1 MKYIYVL
8 EDDDRFQDQIFD
20 AIKVSEPDAQIRF
33 FSSMFDFQNWI
44 PLAIKSGPL
53 ALVEGGFKISKDD
66 PVKPDPQADDHLMLL
81 ISKDEWLGSR
91 LMALVKKT
99 QEMLVRKKICTAE
112 DPTRLVM
119 TSFENPDFNIKLVED
134 RIISNVI
141 FKPFD
146 LLILKQHL
154 HFALKGHH
162 PGSEAFVHAMQVKQ
176 QVEMIKEV
184 KMEAVSDTGFVT
196 RSPRKIEV
204 GKISKYYG
212 EVFKGKTRIY
222 VMGRCLLCLPHPEFK
237 DEFQVW
243 FTYMGLPNFQVSD
256 IRRSMIQRNETE
268 FSADS
273 LPRPTQA
280 QNNWVILDPDPLR
293 AEKWKDLLFKK
304 FKVDS
309 EIISSFESFYFQIDP
324 AAADQNQK
332 EQAWTE
338 AGSIKLTLDAKN
350 HQIIKVEPESV
361 KTKKILGLPWAEL
374 ENKPVTHLLGSK
386 SQSLWEPWIQKGCV
400 SPETFFIQSGG
411 NNFLL
416 KAMLDLTAS
425 ANEEVRVIELFELG
439 PEEKTIWY
447 DQNYPN
453 PLKAF
458 CLVLSSEYANEE
470 KIPFWV
476 ELIKNAKAKQLH
488 VRVIVLFEKAP
499 EEKMVRLL
507 DWAEDLFD
515 DSNEPP
521 YIERK
526 LRWHYFGE
534 PKEKMPTPFLSAS
547 KEMIQAANPVEIA
560 EISEA
565 GIVINYTRSIN
576 LGAFRKFVFPKNE
589 SNIILRFLSNCNYS
603 TEHPTEKGQFQI
615 HFVFFGITDLYLKTI
630 RLWILENYVQSKQE
644 EN

>member
-1 MKYIYVL
+1 
-8 EDDDRFQDQIFD
+8 
-20 AIKVSEPDAQIRF
+20 
-33 FSSMFDFQNWI
+33 
-44 PLAIKSGPL
+44 
-53 ALVEGGFKISKDD
+53 
-66 PVKPDPQADDHLMLL
+66 
-81 ISKDEWLGSR
+81 
-91 LMALVKKT
+91 
-99 QEMLVRKKICTAE
+99 
-112 DPTRLVM
+112 
-119 TSFENPDFNIKLVED
+119 
-134 RIISNVI
+134 VI

-146 LLILKQHL
+146 VLILQQHL

-184 KMEAVSDTGFVT
+184 QMEAVSDTGFVT

-212 EVFKGKTRIY
+212 EVFRGRTRIY

-256 IRRSMIQRNETE
+256 IRRSMIQRNEIE
-268 FSADS
+268 FSANS
-273 LPRPTQA
+273 FRRPAQA
-280 QNNWVILDPDPLR
+280 QSNWVILDPNPLR
-293 AEKWKDLLFKK
+293 AQKWKDLLFNQ
-304 FKVDS
+304 FKVTS
-309 EIISSFESFYFQIDP
+309 EIISSFESFFFQIDP
-324 AAADQNQK
+324 AGADQNQK
-332 EQAWTE
+332 EKAWTE

-350 HQIIKVEPESV
+350 HQVIKVEPESV
-361 KTKKILGLPWAEL
+361 KTTKILGLSWAEL
-374 ENKPVTHLLGSK
+374 ENKPVPHLLGPK

-400 SPETFFIQSGG
+400 SPETFLIQSNG

-416 KAMLDLTAS
+416 KAMLDLTVP

-439 PEEKTIWY
+439 PQEKTIWY

-453 PLKAF
+453 PLKSF
-458 CLVLSSEYANEE
+458 CLVISSEFVKEE

-476 ELIKNAKAKQLH
+476 ELIKNAKTKQLH

-499 EEKMVRLL
+499 DEKMVRLL
-507 DWAEDLFD
+507 DWVEDLFD
-515 DSNEPP
+515 DSNELP

-534 PKEKMPTPFLSAS
+534 PKEKMPMPFLSAS

-565 GIVINYTRSIN
+565 GIVINYSRSIS
-576 LGAFRKFVFPKNE
+576 LGAFRKFVFPDNE
-589 SNIILRFLSNCNYS
+589 SNSILEFSTSCNYFS
-603 TEHPTEKGQFQI
+603 DHPTEKEQFQN
-615 HFVFFGITDLYLKTI
+615 HFVFFGITDVYLKKI
-630 RLWILENYVQSKQE
+630 RLWILENYVQNKQK